1 MVKERLVWIWP
12 LLCIESSPWK
22 VWWEWKIEK
31 GERQLDKLYP
41 QAELQSAQPSLG
53 TPSSPLDDVP
63 LHPYCP
69 PWSHHGCLPLWVNT
83 ERKESNE
90 IRLLNWPAFW
100 QNLFLPNRGSHWWDT
115 LGDKLDGHRTE
126 HLLLNEEHCSSG
138 YTDLYAR
145 IFLTPSHLK
154 TPSLFMSCQKWS
166 LSHS

>member
-1 MVKERLVWIWP
+1 MNLTPSTYRIVSLESLVGM
-12 LLCIESSPWK
+12 ED
-22 VWWEWKIEK
+22 WEGREAV
-31 GERQLDKLYP
+31 GQTVPTGR
-41 QAELQSAQPSLG
+41 ASAQPSLG
-53 TPSSPLDDVP
+53 TPASPLADVP
-63 LHPYCP
+63 LHLYCP
-69 PWSHHGCLPLWVNT
+69 PWSYHGCLPLWVNA

-126 HLLLNEEHCSSG
+126 HLLLNEEHCSSD

-145 IFLTPSHLK
+145 LFLTPSRLQ
-154 TPSLFMSCQKWS
+154 TSSLFMSCQKWS